1 MFERFTDRA
10 RRVVVLAQEES
21 RLLRHDYIGTEH
33 LLLGL
38 VKAGEGAGATALTEL
53 GVSPSAV
60 RHQVESMVGPGEQ
73 APGGHVPFTPRAK
86 KVVELSLREA
96 QQLGDGF
103 IGTEHLLLG
112 MLREGEGVAAQIL
125 MKLGVDLERTRE
137 TVVRARDEQGS
148 GSSGRLRSKFVEA
161 GIGGLAVVRA
171 AVGTDPPRCPH
182 CGSSIDEQLRTSRL
196 PATDETGAPSTVR
209 VVWCGVCGIN
219 LGVVGVDDG

>member
-1 MFERFTDRA
+1 MFERFTDGA

-38 VKAGEGAGATALTEL
+38 LHEGAGVGATALTEL
-53 GVSPSAV
+53 GVSLTAV
-60 RHQVESMVGPGEQ
+60 RHQVESIVGRGREE
-73 APGGHVPFTPRAK
+73 PGGHIPFTPRAK

-96 QQLGDGF
+96 LQLGDGF

-112 MLREGEGVAAQIL
+112 MLREGDGVAAQIL

-182 CGSSIDEQLRTSRL
+182 CGSSIDEQLRTTRL